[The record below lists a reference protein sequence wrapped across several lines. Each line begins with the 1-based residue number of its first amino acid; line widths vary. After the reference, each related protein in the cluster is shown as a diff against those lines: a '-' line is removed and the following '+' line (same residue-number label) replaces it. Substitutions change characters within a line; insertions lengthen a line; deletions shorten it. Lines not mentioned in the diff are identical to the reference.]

1 MKITLP
7 LAPTTSART
16 DHRAPGLV
24 LGLDN
29 PFGAPSARGS
39 TYWSRLMTC
48 PREHALHNL
57 AGLRSERP
65 QMALTV
71 GFLVHHGLEVYYR
84 SLMESQRP
92 WRAAALA
99 DLEVKGDYPISPDD
113 DRAFKQAAAD
123 AAFASLTP
131 LATEPGYEQISD
143 QVDRI
148 LSGYFDLALLD
159 QHMVLAVEENLEHIR
174 RSLAYTARI
183 DLLVQDYGER
193 RGVWIVEH
201 KTAKALNESLIEGYQ
216 LNLQIL
222 GQVWLFKKV
231 FDSRHTPVYR
241 GVLVQILTKTA
252 VPKYHRVH
260 VTPSPAHLSQFEES
274 LKSWKAIEKTM
285 SKRGW
290 PANFTKCA
298 GYARGYSRCVY
309 YNLCHSMPDASIEE
323 LTTSEPPL
331 GYVRDSNPDTDSGE
345 A

>member
-1 MKITLP
+1 MKITLATVP
-7 LAPTTSART
+7 STRT
-16 DHRAPGLV
+16 DLRAPGVV
-24 LGLDN
+24 LGLDD
-29 PFGAPSARGS
+29 PFGAPSAKGS

-48 PREHALHNL
+48 PREHALHNI
-57 AGLRSERP
+57 AKLRSTAP
-65 QMALTV
+65 ASALTT

-84 SLMESQRP
+84 SLMEAQRP
-92 WRAAALA
+92 WRAQALA
-99 DLEVKGDYPISPDD
+99 DLEVKGTYPISPDD

-123 AAFASLTP
+123 AAFASLAP
-131 LATEPGYEQISD
+131 LEGEPGYEQIAD
-143 QVDRI
+143 QVSRI
-148 LSGYFDLALLD
+148 LAGYFDLALLD
-159 QHMVLAVEENLEHIR
+159 SHMVLAVEENLDFKR
-174 RSLAYTARI
+174 RSLHYTARI

-260 VTPSPAHLSQFEES
+260 VTPSPAHLAQFEES
-274 LKSWKAIEKTM
+274 LKSWVAIEKTM
-285 SKRGW
+285 AKRGW

-298 GYARGYSRCVY
+298 GYARGYSRCTY
-309 YNLCHSMPDASIEE
+309 YNLCHAMPDATIEE
-323 LTTSEPPL
+323 LATSEPPI
-331 GYVRDSNPDTDSGE
+331 GFTRDDNPDTDRGE
-345 A
+345 

>member
-1 MKITLP
+1 MKITLHT
-7 LAPTTSART
+7 LGSTRT
-16 DHRAPGLV
+16 DLRAPGEV
-24 LGLDN
+24 LGLDD
-29 PFGAPSARGS
+29 PFGAPSERGS

-48 PREHALHNL
+48 PREHALHNI
-57 AGLRSERP
+57 ARLRNAHP
-65 QMALTV
+65 QTALTT

-84 SLMESQRP
+84 HLMEAQRP
-92 WRAAALA
+92 WRAQALA

-113 DRAFKQAAAD
+113 DRRFKQDAAD
-123 AAFASLTP
+123 AAFASLAP
-131 LATEPGYEQISD
+131 LNGEPGYEQIAD

-159 QHMVLAVEENLEHIR
+159 SHMVLAVEENLAFSR
-174 RSLAYTARI
+174 RSLRYTARI

-274 LKSWKAIEKTM
+274 LKAWGAIEKTM
-285 SKRGW
+285 AKKNW

-298 GYARGYSRCVY
+298 GYARGYSRCTY
-309 YNLCHSMPDASIEE
+309 YNLCHAMPDASIEE
-323 LTTSEPPL
+323 LATSEPPI
-331 GYVRDSNPDTDSGE
+331 GFVRDDNPDTDRGE
-345 A
+345 